1 MTERTSV
8 RRFNTTNLGPS
19 GSSPPLFPTK
29 VGSAGGAVGRGT
41 LKLVR
46 GVAVGRR
53 DLEREVATLVGV
65 TVGIEEEVVAME
77 VEVGG
82 RLGDGMGLE
91 VEEYVSTIVDKSGV
105 DSTDSVA
112 FPFQTN

>member
-1 MTERTSV
+1 ME
-8 RRFNTTNLGPS
+8 
-19 GSSPPLFPTK
+19 
-29 VGSAGGAVGRGT
+29 
-41 LKLVR
+41 LVR

-65 TVGIEEEVVAME
+65 TVGIEEEVAME

-82 RLGDGMGLE
+82 KLEDGTGLE